1 MEVHMKNLRVV
12 SVLVISTLLFIFSC
26 VEKEP
31 LSPNANESAGSESGK
46 FLKGDNSRGQLDVMT
61 WNIYV
66 GANVDIVLGAQNPQE
81 IPFLVAQ
88 AYQELLSTKFE
99 EERAP
104 TIAKFIKKH
113 RPHVLGLQEVSLI
126 QRFSTF
132 PPAPASF
139 LEQFD
144 FLDILLNA
152 LAAEGLDYQLADS
165 IQNADVFV
173 PMYAGGP
180 PTNPVLHTVRLL
192 DADAIL
198 VRGDVEYANVIKDGY
213 ADSLEIPDLGIK
225 IPRGYVSIE
234 ATVGQKSYRFVNTHL
249 EAFSPFIRIPQAQEL
264 AATFANE
271 PLPVIMVGDFNTLDP
286 TPPVP
291 FSDATYQLLTSGH
304 EYEDIWVHN
313 LYGNQG
319 DGFTSPHD
327 SGLMNPPNLYQ
338 RIDLIFVR
346 NHGGPAGQNPI
357 GPVRAEVIGDELQ
370 DRTPSGLWPS
380 DHAGVVAKLHL
391 SSPAL

>member
-1 MEVHMKNLRVV
+1 MKNFTVISVV
-12 SVLVISTLLFIFSC
+12 FISTLLLFFSC
-26 VEKEP
+26 VDKQP
-31 LSPNANESAGSESGK
+31 MSPAANETSGIESAEL
-46 FLKGDNSRGQLDVMT
+46 LKGGRGQLTVMN

-66 GANVDIVLGAQNPQE
+66 GANVDIILGAQNPQE

-88 AYQELLSTKFE
+88 AYQELLATQFE

-104 TIAKFIKKH
+104 TIAQFIKRHK
-113 RPHVLGLQEVSLI
+113 PHIVGLQEVSLI

-132 PPAPASF
+132 PPAPGSF

-144 FLDILLNA
+144 FLDILLNE
-152 LAAEGLDYQLADS
+152 LAAEGLDYRLADS

-180 PTNPVLHTVRLL
+180 PTNPLLHTVRLL

-198 VRGDVEYANVIKDGY
+198 VRGDVAFSNVIKDGY
-213 ADSLEIPDLGIK
+213 ADSLEIADLGIK

-234 ATVGQKSYRFVNTHL
+234 AKVGQKSYRFATTHL
-249 EAFSPFIRIPQAQEL
+249 EAFSEFIRFPQAQEL

-271 PLPVIMVGDFNTLDP
+271 TLPVIMVGDFNTLNP

-291 FSDATYQLLTSGH
+291 FNDITYQFLTSEPVG
-304 EYEDIWVHN
+304 YQDIWLHN

-327 SGLMNPPNLYQ
+327 SGLMNPFPDLYQ

-357 GPVRAEVIGDELQ
+357 GPVQAEVIGDELQ
-370 DRTPSGLWPS
+370 ERTPSGLWPS
-380 DHAGVVAKLHL
+380 DHAGLVAKLHL